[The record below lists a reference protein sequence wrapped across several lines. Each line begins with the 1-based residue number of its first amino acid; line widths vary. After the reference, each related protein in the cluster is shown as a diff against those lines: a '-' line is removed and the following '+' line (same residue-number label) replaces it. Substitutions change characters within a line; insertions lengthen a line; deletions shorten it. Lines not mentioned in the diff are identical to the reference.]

1 MGCRKRQFLVVAD
14 LRFAFANKASPPVFD
29 HSRHDEPRQR
39 DRSKGINLEQPPH
52 LIRRDVQRLCRGRVG
67 DPCVI
72 DEDIDPTECLDR
84 RIDNR
89 RQVLF
94 VAEIGCRNGRAIVTF
109 ASACGSSSGSC
120 PLRSGTPDGQ
130 LSTRPTSS
138 RDQDPARH
146 LLPELHARLS
156 GSAPRVV
163 LQQSSRAVTEE
174 RSDNPGSSPPSEIG
188 ACSICRMPREP
199 LTNHRFVY
207 CCQDGGKSLL
217 GLATQ
222 LWMSEYVE
230 FVLADRGEGTRSHL
244 RRVEPGL

>member
-1 MGCRKRQFLVVAD
+1 MSNVCVAGGLGIPALLMRISTRPNVSIAASTTAD
-14 LRFAFANKASPPVFD
+14 RFCSLPRSAVATAARSSP
-29 HSRHDEPRQR
+29 S
-39 DRSKGINLEQPPH
+39 L
-52 LIRRDVQRLCRGRVG
+52 
-67 DPCVI
+67 
-72 DEDIDPTECLDR
+72 
-84 RIDNR
+84 
-89 RQVLF
+89 
-94 VAEIGCRNGRAIVTF
+94 ARAVPQ
-109 ASACGSSSGSC
+109 ARSC

>member
-1 MGCRKRQFLVVAD
+1 MSNVCVAGGLGIPALLMRISTRPNVSIAASTTAD
-14 LRFAFANKASPPVFD
+14 RFCSL
-29 HSRHDEPRQR
+29 PRSAVATAA
-39 DRSKGINLEQPPH
+39 RSSLS
-52 LIRRDVQRLCRGRVG
+52 LARGFPQAR
-67 DPCVI
+67 
-72 DEDIDPTECLDR
+72 
-84 RIDNR
+84 
-89 RQVLF
+89 
-94 VAEIGCRNGRAIVTF
+94 
-109 ASACGSSSGSC
+109 SC

-146 LLPELHARLS
+146 LLPEPHARLS
-156 GSAPRVV
+156 GSAPRVA

-217 GLATQ
+217 DLATQ